1 MKIVKRLLLVCL
13 VIVCVL
19 IVVGL
24 ILPQQV
30 KVERSVVI
38 DAPPH
43 EIYPLI
49 NDFHQFNKWSPWA
62 RKDPNTQYRFEG
74 PGSGVGAKM
83 YWTSDHP
90 QVGSG
95 NQEIVESESD
105 AFVKTRLDFGAQGR
119 AHAYFR
125 LTPEATKTTV
135 VWGFTTDFGTNLVGR
150 YMGLMFDS
158 WIGADYEEGLLSLKQ
173 IVEAN

>member
-1 MKIVKRLLLVCL
+1 MKFAKRLLFVCL
-13 VIVCVL
+13 G
-19 IVVGL
+19 IVVVLAGIGL

-30 KVERSVVI
+30 MVERSVII
-38 DAPPH
+38 DAQAH

-49 NDFHQFNKWSPWA
+49 NDFQQFNKWSPWA
-62 RKDPNTQYRFEG
+62 QKDPSTQYRFEG
-74 PGSGVGAKM
+74 PDSGVGAKM
-83 YWTSDHP
+83 YWMSEHP

-95 NQEIVESESD
+95 NQEIIESETD
-105 AFVKTRLDFGAQGR
+105 AFVKTRLDFGAQGE

-125 LTPEATKTTV
+125 LTPEADKTAL

-158 WIGADYEEGLLSLKQ
+158 WIGADYEEGLSNLKEL
-173 IVEAN
+173 VEAN